1 MKLLKKTSLA
11 AAIMA
16 APFMAQAGMVAL
28 DDASMSNVTGQSG
41 VGITIGL
48 ESGIGTDSAVRIGGI
63 DYTDEGQININNV
76 TVGTANAG
84 GIQIGQEINVLDN
97 GQLSIVGDAVA
108 GLQIGIGEV
117 HLSAV
122 DASTTSGFAR
132 SGDALVNDVVLNVD
146 LGASTTLIGANSTFA
161 ADGVGTANGAT
172 GNTIVISSSSSL
184 KLDSSSLEALG
195 GNVVIGGLTFDDNG
209 NAATIK
215 QKIYATGNGVHI
227 VMESIEGTLNIG
239 SIGIGGLNAAGEQR
253 NIGSLA
259 VRDITMSGMT
269 TTIRGL

>member
-28 DDASMSNVTGQSG
+28 DDAAMSDVTGQAG

-48 ESGIGTDSAVRIGGI
+48 ESGTGANSAVQIGGI
-63 DYTDEGQININNV
+63 DYTDEGQINITNV

-97 GQLSIVGDAVA
+97 GQLSITGTAVD
-108 GLQIGIGEV
+108 GLQIGVGEV
-117 HLSAV
+117 YLSAV
-122 DASTTSGFAR
+122 DANAASGFSR
-132 SGDALVNDVVLNVD
+132 SGDSLVSNVELNVD
-146 LGASTTLIGANSTFA
+146 LGASATLIGANSTFGV
-161 ADGVGTANGAT
+161 DGVGTANGADDD
-172 GNTIVISSSSSL
+172 TIVISSSSSL

-195 GNVVIGGLTFDDNG
+195 GNVVIGGLTFDNNG
-209 NAATIK
+209 NAATIN
-215 QKIYATGNGVHI
+215 QKVYATGTGVHI
-227 VMESIEGTLNIG
+227 VMESIEGTLNVG
-239 SIGIGGLNAAGEQR
+239 SIGIGGGNV
-253 NIGSLA
+253 GSLA

-269 TTIRGL
+269 TSIRGL